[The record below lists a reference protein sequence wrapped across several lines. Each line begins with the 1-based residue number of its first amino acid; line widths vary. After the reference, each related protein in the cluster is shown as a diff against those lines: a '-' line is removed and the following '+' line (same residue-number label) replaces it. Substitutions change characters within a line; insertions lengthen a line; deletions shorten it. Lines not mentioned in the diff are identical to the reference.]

1 MTQHPC
7 CQFGHTLGGL
17 LGFFRGGVFK
27 RLRSMDAGTVS
38 AVDAD
43 AEESV
48 EVMDAP
54 SEAVRDVGGP

>member
-1 MTQHPC
+1 
-7 CQFGHTLGGL
+7 
-17 LGFFRGGVFK
+17 
-27 RLRSMDAGTVS
+27 MDAGTVS
-38 AVDAD
+38 TVDAD